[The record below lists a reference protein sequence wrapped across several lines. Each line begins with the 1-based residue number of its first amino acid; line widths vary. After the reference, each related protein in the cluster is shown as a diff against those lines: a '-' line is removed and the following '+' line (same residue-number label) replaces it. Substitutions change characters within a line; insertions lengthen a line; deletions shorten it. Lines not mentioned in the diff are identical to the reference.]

1 VEPLVKRTEKG
12 QFAPGQSGNISGR
25 PKSISPVVALAREHT
40 VAAVQALAEI
50 AVKGKNESA
59 RTHAATALLD
69 RAWGRPA
76 QSIELDLQLTKSLA
90 TMTLEELQQLRERYA
105 AFAITAPAT
114 VIDHDASEEQPPSED
129 AVVATDPDNEDDDD
143 ER

>member
-40 VAAVQALAEI
+40 VAAVQTLAEI

-59 RTHAATALLD
+59 RAHAATALLD

-90 TMTLEELQQLRERYA
+90 SMTLEELTQLREKYA
-105 AFAITAPAT
+105 GLALVSPTI
-114 VIDHDASEEQPPSED
+114 IEHDSTERGAAQPS
-129 AVVATDPDNEDDDD
+129 DDDSADQD
-143 ER
+143 ETGET

>member
-1 VEPLVKRTEKG
+1 VKRTENG
-12 QFAPGQSGNISGR
+12 RFAPGQSGNITGR

-50 AVKGKNESA
+50 ATKGKNESA
-59 RTHAATALLD
+59 RTTAACALLD
-69 RAWGRPA
+69 RAYGRPA

-105 AFAITAPAT
+105 AVAITAPA
-114 VIDHDASEEQPPSED
+114 VIEHDATERREAAQPEEDSND
-129 AVVATDPDNEDDDD
+129 AGNND
-143 ER
+143 EVT

>member
-105 AFAITAPAT
+105 AFAITAPVT
-114 VIDHDASEEQPPSED
+114 IEHDATETAQPEE
-129 AVVATDPDNEDDDD
+129 ADNKNDDG
-143 ER
+143 EET